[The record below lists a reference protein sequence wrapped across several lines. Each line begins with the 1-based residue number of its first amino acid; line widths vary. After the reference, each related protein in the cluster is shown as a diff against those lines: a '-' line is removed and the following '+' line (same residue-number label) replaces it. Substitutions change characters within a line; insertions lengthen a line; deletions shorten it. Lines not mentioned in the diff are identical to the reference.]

1 MHWIWF
7 IVVGA
12 LVGLLGRLFH
22 RGRDPIGFLL
32 TTVVGILSLV
42 IAAAIS
48 SGWVAF
54 AIGVVIAVILVALLG
69 RLNVG
74 HRGAPH
80 RL

>member
-7 IVVGA
+7 IIAGA
-12 LVGLLGRLFH
+12 LVGLLGRLLH

-32 TTVVGILSLV
+32 TIAVGILSLV

-48 SGWVAF
+48 SGWIAF

-69 RLNVG
+69 HLNVG
-74 HRGAPH
+74 PRGAP
-80 RL
+80 RRV

>member
-7 IVVGA
+7 IIAGA
-12 LVGLLGRLFH
+12 LVGLLGRLLH

-32 TTVVGILSLV
+32 TIAVGILSLV

-48 SGWVAF
+48 SGWIAF

-69 RLNVG
+69 HLNVG
-74 HRGAPH
+74 PRGAP
-80 RL
+80 RGV